1 MSASEHLNPSAYID
15 FKNLPREYDTL
26 KAKYDVLFRE
36 YLALSSEAA
45 HLKRKLIRYL
55 ASDWIVVS
63 AHPEPHRAPNN
74 QPRRHDMEHLDAID
88 DQDTELSKL
97 KQEYAA
103 LKAKHE
109 ELIRDYATLSAKAAS
124 LEREAKRHSTK
135 GWAVVNP
142 YR

>member
-1 MSASEHLNPSAYID
+1 M
-15 FKNLPREYDTL
+15 K
-26 KAKYDVLFRE
+26 
-36 YLALSSEAA
+36 
-45 HLKRKLIRYL
+45 
-55 ASDWIVVS
+55 
-63 AHPEPHRAPNN
+63 
-74 QPRRHDMEHLDAID
+74 HLDAID
-88 DQDTELSKL
+88 DQDMETDLSKL

-109 ELIRDYATLSAKAAS
+109 ALLADYVTLSAKAAS

>member
-1 MSASEHLNPSAYID
+1 M
-15 FKNLPREYDTL
+15 K
-26 KAKYDVLFRE
+26 
-36 YLALSSEAA
+36 
-45 HLKRKLIRYL
+45 
-55 ASDWIVVS
+55 
-63 AHPEPHRAPNN
+63 
-74 QPRRHDMEHLDAID
+74 HLDAID
-88 DQDTELSKL
+88 DQDMETELSKL

-109 ELIRDYATLSAKAAS
+109 ALLTDYATLSAKAAT

>member
-1 MSASEHLNPSAYID
+1 M
-15 FKNLPREYDTL
+15 K
-26 KAKYDVLFRE
+26 
-36 YLALSSEAA
+36 
-45 HLKRKLIRYL
+45 
-55 ASDWIVVS
+55 
-63 AHPEPHRAPNN
+63 
-74 QPRRHDMEHLDAID
+74 HLDAID
-88 DQDTELSKL
+88 DQDMETELSKL

-109 ELIRDYATLSAKAAS
+109 ALLTDYVTLSAKAAS

>member
-1 MSASEHLNPSAYID
+1 MKSLN
-15 FKNLPREYDTL
+15 NL
-26 KAKYDVLFRE
+26 
-36 YLALSSEAA
+36 
-45 HLKRKLIRYL
+45 
-55 ASDWIVVS
+55 
-63 AHPEPHRAPNN
+63 
-74 QPRRHDMEHLDAID
+74 D
-88 DQDTELSKL
+88 DQGVETELSKL

-109 ELIRDYATLSAKAAS
+109 ALLTDYVTLSAKAAT